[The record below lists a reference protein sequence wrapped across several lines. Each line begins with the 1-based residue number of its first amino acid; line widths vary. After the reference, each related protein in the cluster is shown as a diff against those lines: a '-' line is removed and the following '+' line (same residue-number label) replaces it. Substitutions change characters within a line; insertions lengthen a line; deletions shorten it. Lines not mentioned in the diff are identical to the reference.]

1 MIGMNLQSFFVADG
15 LLQLFAA
22 IPSLRARDCPTKEKD
37 ALNYLFLAIP
47 LINVTLPLIWK
58 SFPAVWSADVLAFF
72 AMYAWKVHI
81 QPDHAKYWSQVSE
94 ELDLTCWKCHLK
106 CIKSIVLA
114 DSLGLQAYI
123 MCSREIFMRKSCVPE
138 KFWKSIFVSIS
149 CIIGHGNF
157 D

>member
-1 MIGMNLQSFFVADG
+1 MNRYEFTILFFVADG
-15 LLQLFAA
+15 LLQWFAA

-81 QPDHAKYWSQVSE
+81 QADHAKYWSQVSE
-94 ELDLTCWKCHLK
+94 ELDLTC
-106 CIKSIVLA
+106 
-114 DSLGLQAYI
+114 
-123 MCSREIFMRKSCVPE
+123 
-138 KFWKSIFVSIS
+138 
-149 CIIGHGNF
+149 
-157 D
+157 

>member
-1 MIGMNLQSFFVADG
+1 MFNRASEFLGMIGMNLQSFFVADG

-94 ELDLTCWKCHLK
+94 ELDLTCWNCHLE
-106 CIKSIVLA
+106 CIKSIV
-114 DSLGLQAYI
+114 
-123 MCSREIFMRKSCVPE
+123 
-138 KFWKSIFVSIS
+138 
-149 CIIGHGNF
+149 
-157 D
+157 

>member
-94 ELDLTCWKCHLK
+94 ELDLTCWNCHLK

-114 DSLGLQAYI
+114 DSLPASIYNVFSRNIHEKKL
-123 MCSREIFMRKSCVPE
+123 CTREILEVNFCQYLLYYWTRKL
-138 KFWKSIFVSIS
+138 
-149 CIIGHGNF
+149 
-157 D
+157 